1 MLKLRAGPSPYQ
13 TAVAM
18 VGGRAGDR
26 VLMIGA
32 DDADLAAHVAQV
44 TGLSGDVRLADH
56 LPGAAARVEAAV
68 RRVGAL
74 VEFAEAPP
82 TKLPFDPGTFDAVV
96 FNQRLSVIPAPDR
109 LAAATE
115 AIRVARPGGRI
126 VVIEAGPAEGFFARF
141 SKPRTIMAV
150 ADIQAVLIAAGCR
163 ATRLL
168 AEAGGAVYV
177 EGLVPRESTQNLDA
191 RT

>member
-1 MLKLRAGPSPYQ
+1 
-13 TAVAM
+13 M

>member
-18 VGGRAGDR
+18 VGARAGDR

-32 DDADLAAHVAQV
+32 DDPDLAAHVAQV
-44 TGLSGDVRLADH
+44 TGLSGDVRIADH
-56 LPGAAARVEAAV
+56 VPGAAARVEAAV

-82 TKLPFDPGTFDAVV
+82 TRLPFDAGTFDAVI
-96 FNQRLSVIPAPDR
+96 FNRRLSAIAESER
-109 LAAATE
+109 AATVTE

-141 SKPRTIMAV
+141 AKPRTIMPAGE
-150 ADIQAVLIAAGCR
+150 IQRILSAAGCK

-177 EGLVPRESTQNLDA
+177 EGLVA
-191 RT
+191 RGSS